1 MFSEKASLIFYTHN
15 AEKVVAKRNEIT
27 SLAKHAEKLRKESE
41 SELLLTL
48 KVCVWVGVGV
58 MYTRIIKRCPVCVC
72 VCVCVCTYIHSYS
85 ELYIHLLRVI

>member
-48 KVCVWVGVGV
+48 KV
-58 MYTRIIKRCPVCVC
+58 
-72 VCVCVCTYIHSYS
+72 
-85 ELYIHLLRVI
+85 